1 MLHRQGFSEDL
12 CGKETKKVSF
22 YDFIK
27 TDFTKK
33 LSKLLTINQVC

>member
-1 MLHRQGFSEDL
+1 MLRRQGFWKIFVE
-12 CGKETKKVSF
+12 KKKKVSF